1 MKKRDLEPTE
11 KNIVDTFIKNSVGR
25 NDSLLKFIEML
36 NYQDDLYSIALDGR
50 WGSGKTFFVKQ
61 CKLVLDC
68 INEENQY
75 SYKDQIL
82 DIIGQDE
89 IAKLTKINF
98 KTVYFDAWKNDS
110 DLDPIV
116 SLSKS
121 IATTAFNIKT
131 KVKSVAIETGK
142 ELVETA
148 VKEIAKI
155 DIDSILDI
163 FRTGEDI
170 EAKFKKELD
179 SLIPEAG
186 RLVIFIDEL
195 DRCRPTY
202 AVKLLERVQHFF
214 DNNKI
219 TFIFSVNLYELKN
232 TIQKLYG
239 SSFDGDRY
247 LDRFFYSIISLPDAN
262 YTYKNIKGLS
272 SSEKV
277 YLNYCDEISQEFHFT
292 LREQNHFLS
301 MINITGV
308 KNRFLS
314 FNYQTDVLG
323 NGKEIV
329 DLFIIPYLIALK
341 MVDSDQF
348 NDFVFYNDGKYFVNF
363 LASSKIFSR
372 YVWNDDSNTLEKAA
386 MDIYDCIFDK
396 NENIKAAVIT
406 KKPKNIYIEEP
417 YKLKK
422 EVNDILSLVSNY
434 SDYEDEDEDEDAKST
449 EQ

>member
-1 MKKRDLEPTE
+1 
-11 KNIVDTFIKNSVGR
+11 
-25 NDSLLKFIEML
+25 ML
-36 NYQDDLYSIALDGR
+36 NYQDDSYSIALDGR

-68 INEENQY
+68 LNDENQCT
-75 SYKDQIL
+75 YKDQIL
-82 DIIGQDE
+82 NVVSQDE
-89 IAKLTKINF
+89 IPKLKKINF

-121 IATTAFNIKT
+121 IATTAFRIKT
-131 KVKSVAIETGK
+131 KAKSLAIEAGK
-142 ELVETA
+142 NLVETA
-148 VKEIAKI
+148 TKEIAKI
-155 DIDSILDI
+155 DIDSILNI
-163 FRTGEDI
+163 FRTEENI
-170 EAKFKKELD
+170 EAKFKKELA
-179 SLIPEAG
+179 SLIPENG
-186 RLVIFIDEL
+186 RLIVFIDEL

-202 AVKLLERVQHFF
+202 AIKLLERVQHFF

-232 TIQKLYG
+232 TIKKLYG
-239 SSFDGDRY
+239 PNFDGDRY

-262 YTYKNIKGLS
+262 YTYKNINDLS
-272 SSEKV
+272 SGEKD
-277 YLNYCDEISQEFHFT
+277 YLEYCDEISQKFNFS

-301 MINITGV
+301 MIDITGV

-314 FNYQTDVLG
+314 FNYHTDVLG

-348 NDFVFYNDGKYFVNF
+348 NDFVFYNDGTDFIDF
-363 LASSKIFSR
+363 LSSSKIFSKFL
-372 YVWNDDSNTLEKAA
+372 WDNDLNTRKKAA
-386 MDIYDCIFDK
+386 KEIYGFIFSRPK
-396 NENIKAAVIT
+396 IEGHLEIV
-406 KKPKNIYIEEP
+406 KKPRIYIEEP

-434 SDYEDEDEDEDAKST
+434 ANYEDKDAKST
-449 EQ
+449 KK

>member
-11 KNIVDTFIKNSVGR
+11 ENIIDTFVKNSIGR
-25 NDSLLKFIEML
+25 NNSLLKFIEML
-36 NYQDDLYSIALDGR
+36 NYQDDSYSIALDGR

-68 INEENQY
+68 LNDENQCT
-75 SYKDQIL
+75 YKDQIL
-82 DIIGQDE
+82 NVVSQDE
-89 IAKLTKINF
+89 IPKLKKINF

-131 KVKSVAIETGK
+131 KAKTVAIEAGK
-142 ELVETA
+142 ELVKIA
-148 VKEIAKI
+148 AKEIAKI
-155 DIDSILDI
+155 DIDNILDI
-163 FRTGEDI
+163 FHTEENV
-170 EAKFKKELD
+170 EAKFKKELA
-179 SLIPEAG
+179 SLIPKNG
-186 RLVIFIDEL
+186 RLIVFIDEL

-232 TIQKLYG
+232 TIKKLYG

-262 YTYKNIKGLS
+262 YTYKTSRLFS
-272 SSEKV
+272 DEEY
-277 YLNYCDEISQEFHFT
+277 YLKYCDEISHELHFT

-301 MINITGV
+301 MIDITGV

-314 FNYQTDVLG
+314 FNYHTDVLG

-348 NDFVFYNDGKYFVNF
+348 NDFVFYNDGTDFIDF
-363 LASSKIFSR
+363 LSSSKIFSKFL
-372 YVWNDDSNTLEKAA
+372 WDNDLNTRKKAA
-386 MDIYDCIFDK
+386 KEIYGFIFSRPK
-396 NENIKAAVIT
+396 IEGHLEIV
-406 KKPKNIYIEEP
+406 KKPRIYIEEP

-434 SDYEDEDEDEDAKST
+434 ANYEDKDAKST
-449 EQ
+449 KK

>member
-11 KNIVDTFIKNSVGR
+11 ENIIDSFVRNSVGR

-36 NYQDDLYSIALDGR
+36 NYQDDSYSIALDGR

-68 INEENQY
+68 LDEENQY
-75 SYKDQIL
+75 AYEKQIL
-82 DIIGQDE
+82 DVIDQDE
-89 IAKLTKINF
+89 ISELKKINF

-121 IATTAFNIKT
+121 IATTTLSVKT
-131 KVKSVAIETGK
+131 KVKSAACKAGEQLIK
-142 ELVETA
+142 IAVE
-148 VKEIAKI
+148 KIAKI
-155 DIDSILDI
+155 DISSILDI
-163 FRTGEDI
+163 LQTEEKI
-170 EAKFKKELD
+170 ETEFKKELD

-219 TFIFSVNLYELKN
+219 TFVFSVNLYELKN
-232 TIQKLYG
+232 TIKKLYG

-247 LDRFFYSIISLPDAN
+247 LNRFFYSIISLPDAN

-277 YLNYCDEISQEFHFT
+277 YLNYCEEISQEFLFT

-301 MINITGV
+301 MIDITGV

-434 SDYEDEDEDEDAKST
+434 SDYEDEDEDAKST

>member
-11 KNIVDTFIKNSVGR
+11 ENIIDTFVKNSIGR
-25 NDSLLKFIEML
+25 NNSLLKLIEML
-36 NYQDDLYSIALDGR
+36 NYQDDSYSIALDGR

-68 INEENQY
+68 LNDENQCT
-75 SYKDQIL
+75 YKDQIL
-82 DIIGQDE
+82 NVVSQDE
-89 IAKLTKINF
+89 IPKLKKINF

-121 IATTAFNIKT
+121 IATTAFSIKT
-131 KVKSVAIETGK
+131 KAKSLAIEAGK
-142 ELVETA
+142 NLVETA
-148 VKEIAKI
+148 TKEIAKI
-155 DIDSILDI
+155 DIDSILNI
-163 FRTGEDI
+163 FRTEENI
-170 EAKFKKELD
+170 EAKFKKELA
-179 SLIPEAG
+179 SLIPENG
-186 RLVIFIDEL
+186 RLIVFIDEL

-202 AVKLLERVQHFF
+202 AIKLLERVHHFF

-232 TIQKLYG
+232 TIKKLYG
-239 SSFDGDRY
+239 PSFDGDRY

-262 YTYKNIKGLS
+262 YTYKNINDLS
-272 SSEKV
+272 SGEKD
-277 YLNYCDEISQEFHFT
+277 YLEYCDEISQKFNFS

-301 MINITGV
+301 MIDITEV

-314 FNYQTDVLG
+314 FNYHTDVLG

-348 NDFVFYNDGKYFVNF
+348 NDFVFYNDGTDFIDF
-363 LASSKIFSR
+363 LSSSKIFSKFL
-372 YVWNDDSNTLEKAA
+372 WDNDLNTRKKAA
-386 MDIYDCIFDK
+386 KEIYGFIFSRPK
-396 NENIKAAVIT
+396 IEGHLEIV
-406 KKPKNIYIEEP
+406 KKPRIYIEEP

-434 SDYEDEDEDEDAKST
+434 ANYEDKDSKST
-449 EQ
+449 KK